1 MSKGDVDPLEKEVDD
16 FIKRFDGNKDSK
28 LSAEELKW
36 GVRHLLIP
44 LSKDQRERL
53 LQLVDENQDGEI
65 SREVLHPP
73 FLPSSSLL
81 IVSSPH
87 ESLSDGRIV
96 QEIANFLRYRTNQLS
111 DLFKEFDRDDS
122 GFIDQSEVRCP
133 SLCLCLGDGEASTP
147 PGLIKMC
154 VYNSSPPCFGPL
166 ALTLRT
172 KR

>member
-1 MSKGDVDPLEKEVDD
+1 MNKGEVDPLEKEVDD

-65 SREVLHPP
+65 SREVLLPSLP
-73 FLPSSSLL
+73 FLSLSL
-81 IVSSPH
+81 IVSFLS
-87 ESLSDGRIV
+87 EGLSDGCIV

-122 GFIDQSEVRCP
+122 GFIDQSEV
-133 SLCLCLGDGEASTP
+133 SLPFLSFLPLFSVSVRGKRRRSFDSRRVVSTAGHRASNP
-147 PGLIKMC
+147 WL
-154 VYNSSPPCFGPL
+154 
-166 ALTLRT
+166 
-172 KR
+172 